1 MRPQFR
7 DIIIKI
13 PKVRGYRLKS
23 PRAKRAIVNI
33 GELEAKVNSGE
44 KVTPELLVKL
54 GLVSKKSG
62 KISPVKLLGSGTLTK
77 NLLVKDCQ
85 VSGSARKK
93 IEEAGGKIL

>member
-1 MRPQFR
+1 MKTQRTTMA
-7 DIIIKI
+7 
-13 PKVRGYRLKS
+13 V
-23 PRAKRAIVNI
+23 VNV
-33 GELEAKVNSGE
+33 GQLETKLNAGE
-44 KVTPELLVKL
+44 KVTPELLAKL